1 MAQEP
6 EFTDLGSSDALLA
19 YIKSISDDIEKAVIP
34 QTPEIFLTDGQQTI
48 GHYPVGM
55 VLYMVNSHMKFL
67 HHKDAEILLN
77 DGLLNRL
84 RIKIELFH
92 GSQHQ

>member
-6 EFTDLGSSDALLA
+6 EFTDFGSSDALLA
-19 YIKSISDDIEKAVIP
+19 YIKNISDDIEKAVIP
-34 QTPEIFLTDGQQTI
+34 QTPEIFLTDGQRTI

-55 VLYMVNSHMKFL
+55 VLYMVNTHMKFL
-67 HHKDAEILLN
+67 HYKDAEILLN

-84 RIKIELFH
+84 RIRIELFH